1 MQKALFKLL
10 DAVELGRESKCK
22 EKNIL
27 EKKKKRKICKTIFY
41 SLEEKKKSNK
51 KVPDAE
57 ISMSSSLSGDTSPI
71 KLINLPYNNLL
82 QMWFMAH

>member
-10 DAVELGRESKCK
+10 DAMELGRESKCK

-27 EKKKKRKICKTIFY
+27 KKKICKTIFY

-57 ISMSSSLSGDTSPI
+57 ISTSSSLSGNTSPI

-82 QMWFMAH
+82 QMWFMAD

>member
-10 DAVELGRESKCK
+10 DAMELGRESKSK
-22 EKNIL
+22 EKNIF
-27 EKKKKRKICKTIFY
+27 KKKKKICKTIFY

-57 ISMSSSLSGDTSPI
+57 ISTSSSLSGNTSPI

-82 QMWFMAH
+82 QMWFMAD